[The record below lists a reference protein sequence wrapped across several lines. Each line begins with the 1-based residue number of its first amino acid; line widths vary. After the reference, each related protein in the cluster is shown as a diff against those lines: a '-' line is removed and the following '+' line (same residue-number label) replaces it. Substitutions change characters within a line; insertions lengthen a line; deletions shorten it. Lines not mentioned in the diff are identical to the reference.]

1 MSKDLPNNIVLFPE
15 VFQQL
20 QHELYTYHRELAERF
35 EGCTDKDFPSRLG
48 YLAGLVDIVVD
59 GYYTPEE
66 ILGLAERIL
75 TRLRELSTPVI
86 ILEAPR
92 LIIAKEKEDEDN
104 SNG

>member
-20 QHELYTYHRELAERF
+20 QHELYTYHRELAEQF

-59 GYYTPEE
+59 GYYLPED
-66 ILGLAERIL
+66 ILGLADKVLRRLMERRSSLIL
-75 TRLRELSTPVI
+75 PSSI
-86 ILEAPR
+86 
-92 LIIAKEKEDEDN
+92 N
-104 SNG
+104 